1 MKRNLMLIRLIFVIL
16 LAVSIISGVTDLVS
30 GFSRGWESAG
40 SNSPNIVK
48 NVLFKPND
56 QKNTVLMRRENADSI
71 SFSKN
76 YYSDVEFKNNEDSSS
91 LISFF
96 MFIVAIVVVVLGIKV
111 LVNFYRFLNALVKEE
126 VFTLQNVKRLFRM
139 GIFIACISPLEYFF
153 YYLNFMNAQK
163 MMKPYSFT
171 VLKNFDFDVSPLMFG
186 LILIAIS
193 YVFKKGIEMQ
203 QEQDLT
209 I

>member
-16 LAVSIISGVTDLVS
+16 LAVSIIAGVTDLVS

-40 SNSPNIVK
+40 SNSPSIVK
-48 NVLFKPND
+48 NVLFKPSD
-56 QKNTVLMRRENADSI
+56 QKNIVLMRRENADSI

-96 MFIVAIVVVVLGIKV
+96 MFIVAIIVVVLGIKV
-111 LVNFYRFLNALVKEE
+111 LINFYKFLNALVKDE
-126 VFTLQNVKRLFRM
+126 VFTLQNVKRLFKM
-139 GIFIACISPLEYFF
+139 GIFIACISPLVYLF

-171 VLKNFDFDVSPLMFG
+171 VLRNFDFDVTPLMFG
-186 LILIAIS
+186 LILVAVS
-193 YVFKKGIEMQ
+193 YVFRKGIEIQ